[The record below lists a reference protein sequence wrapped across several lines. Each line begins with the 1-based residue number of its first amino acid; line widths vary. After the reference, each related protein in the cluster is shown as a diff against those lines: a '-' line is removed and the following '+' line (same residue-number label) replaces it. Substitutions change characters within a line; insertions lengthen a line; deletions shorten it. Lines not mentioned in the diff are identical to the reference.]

1 VNRTWPSLG
10 NHLTLCFVA
19 AAAATCAVAC
29 DTGGSATS
37 SAPVAAEPVPKATA
51 SMQLAATAPTPPAP
65 EEPTPPASE
74 AAPSAPPGASAN
86 VDAPTP
92 TAEGGK
98 SVVKGPPAQDEP
110 FVTWLQASAPLAA
123 KGKGEI
129 TVVLE
134 AKKPYK
140 CNDKYPYKFKVGS
153 STGLTVADT
162 TVRGMQIG
170 KERST
175 MVIPVTV
182 GDPGKASL
190 TGELSFS
197 VCTDDKCLIEKQTL
211 TISLDVQS

>member
-1 VNRTWPSLG
+1 
-10 NHLTLCFVA
+10 
-19 AAAATCAVAC
+19 
-29 DTGGSATS
+29 
-37 SAPVAAEPVPKATA
+37 
-51 SMQLAATAPTPPAP
+51 MQLAATAPSPHPS
-65 EEPTPPASE
+65 EPSASGSE
-74 AAPSAPPGASAN
+74 AATAVPPAATAKSGD
-86 VDAPTP
+86 DAPGP
-92 TAEGGK
+92 TTAAGQG
-98 SVVKGPPAQDEP
+98 VVKGPAVQDEP

-123 KGKGEI
+123 KGKSEI

-153 STGLTVADT
+153 SAGLTAT
-162 TVRGMQIG
+162 EATVRGMQIG

-175 MVIPVTV
+175 MTIPVTV